1 MTKKILGQFDLL
13 GEQIPQKPGLFRART
28 GPGGGFFP
36 HVKFG
41 PVGLTDDRKGRCNE
55 TANRRGRIRRP
66 ITFLITDAEVRLSYC
81 IR

>member
-1 MTKKILGQFDLL
+1 
-13 GEQIPQKPGLFRART
+13 
-28 GPGGGFFP
+28 
-36 HVKFG
+36 VKFG